1 MCTFGF
7 HFGFTSSSSGS
18 GSGGERRDAQSS
30 LNAIVK
36 NGGRAENN
44 RVWKLRVYEE
54 NMVAPSL
61 QKANW
66 RKVFQTMWANSLFRR
81 CPHFVP
87 YMTPELSTP
96 PVTCW
101 PVVLLSRRKLSR
113 CWNDI
118 ESSLRAPKLQ
128 VKTYCSDLLR
138 CRLVNE
144 LAHEYCY
151 AYLPLYF

>member
-61 QKANW
+61 RKANW
-66 RKVFQTMWANSLFRR
+66 RKVFQTM
-81 CPHFVP
+81 
-87 YMTPELSTP
+87 
-96 PVTCW
+96 
-101 PVVLLSRRKLSR
+101 
-113 CWNDI
+113 
-118 ESSLRAPKLQ
+118 
-128 VKTYCSDLLR
+128 
-138 CRLVNE
+138 
-144 LAHEYCY
+144 
-151 AYLPLYF
+151 